1 MRPRLSQNPL
11 AIVGFFVAL
20 CPAMAQ
26 TGLWRPQAVCEDS
39 LALRTERGVELT
51 RQSEHLCWTESV
63 LDSTDLQLQGSWK
76 SEWIKPSG
84 QVERRR
90 QDGRWHLSAL
100 HPYKSWLAFWLATQ
114 GELFDERATPP
125 AKVPSPSLESLP
137 RTWQMQTPFL
147 PSSPVSPTTIRILR
161 GGGGLQLAPLTHTEV
176 VAGTGLLE
184 DRRFGHI
191 TSGPLWEA
199 TAKVTGWDISGY
211 VQDLELRAESENP
224 GSQHNRDLHGRYEA
238 HRDFAPGTSNH
249 ALISATEL
257 HRGYL
262 LDAAGR
268 LATRRENSALFND
281 RLTYAIRPDL
291 GFNLSGELRNT
302 KTEIAQAERKS
313 SLKEVRAA
321 FDAALLRRAGRFSGT
336 MGIGMQSVTQ
346 TIDGDILQ
354 GRQTNLRMDAGFQP
368 SLQDSFYGG
377 FEVSKY
383 QLDTRDPRN
392 FDDRDELRFAFLLG
406 GVGRLNPQFG
416 WEIWTRATLDHLVYL
431 FKERSANNRWTRL
444 LLLSSRLHHRPSR
457 TIRQTF
463 AFEVSANYQAFD
475 YEFDPRQV
483 RSTVFRKLQLGDSL
497 AVEWTRWLAMVL
509 RVTYQREEL
518 GRLFW
523 HEFQE
528 ERSDEVT
535 AVYSSIEFPCRIRRQ
550 TLLIF
555 GGRFDHRR
563 GIRFPTA
570 DFEQKE
576 VFQDLQTYGP
586 TWGLRHNIRTTVTIN
601 GAGQFLRQLE
611 LGRED
616 RWLVM
621 GEIGVSFRW

>member
-1 MRPRLSQNPL
+1 LLAVTFFTVSSPEKMRPRLSQNPL
-11 AIVGFFVAL
+11 AVVSMFVVL
-20 CPAMAQ
+20 YPAATQ
-26 TGLWRPQAVCEDS
+26 AGLWRQPAVCQDS

-51 RQSEHLCWTESV
+51 RQTEHLCWTESA
-63 LDSTDLQLQGSWK
+63 LDSTDFQLRASWK
-76 SEWIKPSG
+76 SEWIQPGG
-84 QVERRR
+84 QIERRR
-90 QDGRWHLSAL
+90 QDGRWYLSAL
-100 HPYKSWLAFWLATQ
+100 HPFKTWLAFYLASQ
-114 GELFDERATPP
+114 GELFDERTAPP
-125 AKVPSPSLESLP
+125 TSI
-137 RTWQMQTPFL
+137 
-147 PSSPVSPTTIRILR
+147 SPTTIRILR
-161 GGGGLQLAPLTHTEV
+161 GGGGVRLMPVSHTEIV
-176 VAGTGLLE
+176 TGAGALE
-184 DRRFGHI
+184 DRRFGHT

-199 TAKVTGWDISGY
+199 AAKVTNWDIGGY
-211 VQDLELRAESENP
+211 VQDLELKAESENP

-238 HRDFAPGTSNH
+238 RREFAPGTSNY
-249 ALISATEL
+249 AQISATEI

-262 LDAAGR
+262 LNAAGR
-268 LATRRENSALFND
+268 LATRKENTALFSD
-281 RLTYAIRPDL
+281 RLTYAIRPGL
-291 GFNLSGELRNT
+291 GFHLSGELRNT
-302 KTEIAQAERKS
+302 NTEVAQAERKS
-313 SLKEVRAA
+313 SLKESRAA
-321 FDAALLRRAGRFSGT
+321 FDATFLRRANRFSAT
-336 MGIGMQSVTQ
+336 MGIGMQTVTQ

-406 GVGRLNPQFG
+406 AMGRLSPELS

-457 TIRQTF
+457 AIRQTF

-475 YEFDPRQV
+475 FEFDPRQV

-497 AVEWTRWLAMVL
+497 SVEWTDWFATVL
-509 RVTYQREEL
+509 RVIYQREEL

-523 HEFQE
+523 SEFQE

-535 AVYSSIEFPCRIRRQ
+535 AVYSNIEFPCRIKQQ

-570 DFEQKE
+570 DFEEKE

-586 TWGLRHNIRTTVTIN
+586 TWGLRHNIRTTVAMSA
-601 GAGQFLRQLE
+601 AGQFLRQLE
-611 LGRED
+611 LGRDD

-621 GEIGVSFRW
+621 GELGVSFRW